1 MLKKESGFSVTEDY
15 TKRIREERQ
24 ELYNFKCAEQKDGQ
38 KAVIRYNK
46 LYLDEDV
53 FMFDWEIEKV
63 KWVGKRP
70 PLGKQKDSGPNS
82 AVKRALQVVK
92 KKTKVIR
99 NTVLLMVIRKRTN
112 RG

>member
-82 AVKRALQVVK
+82 DGEEGATGGQEENESDSEHCPVDGDPKEDK
-92 KKTKVIR
+92 
-99 NTVLLMVIRKRTN
+99 
-112 RG
+112 